1 MSLPCRFLYEKFGRN
16 EFTAAQA
23 ELSYEIGHYK
33 RLLYVV
39 RTRREHYNGD
49 GGNHIRAWW
58 KLTERGVRKA
68 KKEIENGE

>member
-23 ELSYEIGHYK
+23 ELSHQISHYK

-39 RTRREHYNGD
+39 RTRREYYNG
-49 GGNHIRAWW
+49 GGGTCVRSWW

-68 KKEIENGE
+68 LKEIENGE